1 MTDVVEKLAD
11 RVSVVEKDNAILSK
25 EFELFGGWFKESITS
40 LKETTEEIKD
50 GNNLLRES
58 LNAQKLEMEYKFK
71 ELELKQE
78 NREQVK
84 ENEVLKE
91 KLTTKEKVVKW
102 WNEPSNL
109 GYKLTFGLGT
119 VIILVLASKA
129 GVLEPIMQILT
140 K

>member
-11 RVSVVEKDNAILSK
+11 RVTIVEKDNAILSK

-40 LKETTEEIKD
+40 LRETTEEMKE

-58 LNAQKLEMEYKFK
+58 LNAQKIEMEYKFK

-78 NREQVK
+78 NREQASEIK
-84 ENEVLKE
+84 KLSSSE
-91 KLTTKEKVVKW
+91 KIKMAWADPLGKVFITVG
-102 WNEPSNL
+102 SAL
-109 GYKLTFGLGT
+109 GLTFVGWVAIKLG
-119 VIILVLASKA
+119 V
-129 GVLEPIMQILT
+129 PIDQIL